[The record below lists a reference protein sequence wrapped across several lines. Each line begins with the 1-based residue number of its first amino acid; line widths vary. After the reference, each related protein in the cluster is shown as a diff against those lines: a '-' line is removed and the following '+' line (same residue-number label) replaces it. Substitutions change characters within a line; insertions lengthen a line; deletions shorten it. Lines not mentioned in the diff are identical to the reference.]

1 MRTIKIT
8 FLLICW
14 LGLSLSLQ
22 AQYHFRTIDSRS
34 GLPDNYVT
42 SILKDKYGFVWMG
55 TLNGLSRYDGFSHR
69 VYDIKKSNSGLL
81 DSNVRRLAEDAS
93 GQLWVTTYSGTAYLY
108 DRNQDKVVPDAV
120 SHLKRLGITAGDKCR
135 VFVDADK
142 NLWCVSG
149 RRLTYYRF
157 AEQRKYTMTLSKS
170 PCQVVCRN
178 GRAYSLSQQGELFRL
193 DPFSGTSL
201 YISQIPASQ
210 YKLMSMYVDLHGQLW
225 VYGEYVLG
233 VFRLKLDED
242 MNGKE
247 VLEKVS
253 DDNVLAM
260 AEDREGNQWWGT
272 NSDGVIVRRI
282 DGCILHLLHEDQQNA
297 SLPSNHISSLLIEDG
312 LLWVGTSKVGVAMAR
327 LGGFRFSVVS
337 TPFRE
342 DIGFM
347 AQDAQGKLW
356 IGYDGKGMLRMAND
370 GQVSPIY
377 HMGNSVLASNL
388 VTGGRLAQD
397 GNLYIGTYGG
407 GIYRLDG
414 NGKLERLLA
423 SQPLLNYARHVVQDK
438 KGNLWIGSHG
448 NGLWKQLPSGRLDNY
463 NFHNSAMRT
472 NAITD
477 MAYDSKKGNLYV
489 ATGTGVYVVD
499 SKGILKDVVSQDDAS
514 GTLQHTTVNSVC
526 VDTRGFLWVVTVHGV
541 NVYDAQHHLL
551 REFGKEEGLDHVIA
565 IVSDKQGN
573 LWMTTHEALAHIVVT
588 PNEKEKWSF
597 RIRRYVSE
605 DGLGDVRFAKKA
617 LFCMNNGD
625 VLAGGDGKIVR
636 VAHTSQLEDMQQHKV
651 VFTNLYVGNREVVP
665 GGEGRNILRGNIG
678 DVNQLALRYD
688 DDFALTVSCLDYA
701 SAAPAHFA
709 YRLGKEGEW
718 IAMEGNRLAFSH
730 LSAGEYLLQVK
741 SLDGTDDADMMAQ
754 MTLVV
759 QPPFWLSAY
768 AWCFYVFLLLL
779 AAWGVLMFLKRRQGE
794 KLAMRQM
801 VRERKY
807 QQEMD
812 EAKMRFFTNIGH
824 DIRTPLSLII
834 SPIEQLMADERFAGA
849 KKQLEMVHR
858 NAKSLLN
865 DVNQLIDFR
874 RLDNSMEKLEPTSG
888 DLSQFLLQ
896 VSASYQYMSSQKGI
910 TMEVEGCEN
919 VVDRVFDHAKL
930 KRIVVNLL
938 SNAIKFTPKDGR
950 VSLALQCESEHV
962 VIKVADTGIGIKDK
976 QRVFERFY
984 QEHVGKEEVYTGSG
998 IGLHIVK
1005 QYVELMHGQIS
1016 VVDNVPSGTIFELSL
1031 PLPLPAPTSASV
1043 EVKPEMKSR
1052 KRILVVED
1060 NDDFRSFISDC
1071 LSQNYQVASAS
1082 NGREALEWMQTHDAD
1097 MVVTDVMMPEMD
1109 GMQLCHAIKTQ
1120 VNLSHIPVIMLTA
1133 KTADEHVL
1141 SGYREGADDYITKPF
1156 NVEILKMRIAK
1167 IFEWVKGAQAK
1178 FRQPDLKTSE
1188 VVVSRMD
1195 GELIDKATK
1204 IVEEHLDDA
1213 DFSVEAFGDAMCM
1226 SRSAL
1231 YKKLMAISGRS
1242 PIEFMRIIR
1251 LRHGLSLVQQR
1262 GLTVSEV
1269 AYRVGM
1275 SPKQFAKFFKE
1286 EYGVLPSKYGE
1297 E

>member
-8 FLLICW
+8 FLLLLCW
-14 LGLSLSLQ
+14 LGLPLSLL
-22 AQYHFRTIDSRS
+22 AQYHFRTIDTRS

-69 VYDIKKSNSGLL
+69 IYDIKKPTSGLL
-81 DSNVRRLAEDAS
+81 DSNVRHLGEDAS
-93 GQLWVTTYSGTAYLY
+93 GQLWITTYFGTPYLY
-108 DRNQDKVVPDAV
+108 DRNKDRVVSDVA
-120 SHLKRLGITAGDKCR
+120 SHLKRLGITADDKCR

-149 RRLTYYRF
+149 KRVTYYRF
-157 AEQRKYTMTLSKS
+157 AELRKYTMTLSKS
-170 PCQVVCRN
+170 PCQIVCRD
-178 GRAYSLSQQGELFRL
+178 GRAYSLTQQGELFRL

-201 YISQIPASQ
+201 CISQIPASQ
-210 YKLMSMYVDLHGQLW
+210 YKLMSMYVDSHGQLW
-225 VYGEYVLG
+225 VFGEYVLG
-233 VFRLKLDED
+233 VFRLKSDED
-242 MNGKE
+242 VNGRE

-260 AEDREGNQWWGT
+260 AEGREGNLWWGT
-272 NSDGVIVRRI
+272 NSDGIIVRRM
-282 DGCILHLLHEDQQNA
+282 DGSILHLLHADQQNT

-327 LGGFRFSVVS
+327 LGGFRFSVIS

-342 DIGFM
+342 DIGFI

-377 HMGNSVLASNL
+377 NMVNSVLASNL

-397 GNLYIGTYGG
+397 GHLYIGTYGG

-414 NGKLERLLA
+414 NGRLERLLA
-423 SQPLLNYARHVVQDK
+423 SQPLLNYARHVIQDK
-438 KGNLWIGSHG
+438 KGNLWIGTHG
-448 NGLWKQLPSGRLDNY
+448 NGLWKQAPSGRLDNY

-499 SKGILKDVVSQDDAS
+499 TKGRLMDVVSPNDAS
-514 GTLQHTTVNSVC
+514 GTLQHTMVNSVC
-526 VDTRGFLWVVTVHGV
+526 VDTRGFLWVVTVYGV

-551 REFGKEEGLDHVIA
+551 HEFGKEEGLDHVIA

-573 LWMTTHEALAHIVVT
+573 LWMTTHEALAHVVVASVD
-588 PNEKEKWSF
+588 KAKWSF
-597 RIRRYVSE
+597 RIRRYVSA

-617 LFCMNNGD
+617 LYSMDNGD
-625 VLAGGDGKIVR
+625 ILAGGDGKIVR
-636 VAHTSQLEDMQQHKV
+636 VVHTSLSEDMPQHKV
-651 VFTNLYVGNREVVP
+651 IFTNLYVGNREVVP
-665 GGEGRNILRGNIG
+665 DMEGRDILQDNICQTK
-678 DVNQLALRYD
+678 QLELRYD
-688 DDFALTVSCLDYA
+688 DDFALTVSSLDYT

-709 YRLGKEGEW
+709 YRLGEEGEW
-718 IAMEGNRLAFSH
+718 IAKEGNRLAFSH
-730 LSAGEYLLQVK
+730 LSAGKYLLQVK

-768 AWCFYVFLLLL
+768 AWCFYILFLLL
-779 AAWGVLMFLKRRQGE
+779 ATWGVLMFLKRRQGE

-807 QQEMD
+807 LQEMD

-834 SPIEQLMADERFAGA
+834 SPVEQLMADERFAGA

-874 RLDNSMEKLEPTSG
+874 RLDNRMEKLEPTSG
-888 DLSQFLLQ
+888 DLAQFLLQ

-910 TMEVEGCEN
+910 TMEVMGCEE
-919 VVDRVFDHAKL
+919 VVERVFDHAKL
-930 KRIVVNLL
+930 KRMVVNLL

-950 VSLALQCESEHV
+950 VSLALQCEGGHV

-976 QRVFERFY
+976 QRVFDRFY
-984 QEHVGKEEVYTGSG
+984 QEHHGKEDVYTGSG

-1005 QYVELMHGQIS
+1005 QYVELMNGKVS
-1016 VVDNVPSGTIFELSL
+1016 VLDNTPSGTIFELSL
-1031 PLPLPAPTSASV
+1031 PLPMPMAIS
-1043 EVKPEMKSR
+1043 EDVKPEEGRSQKC
-1052 KRILVVED
+1052 ILVVED
-1060 NDDFRSFISDC
+1060 NDDFRTFISDC

-1178 FRQPDLKTSE
+1178 FRQPNLKASE

-1251 LRHGLSLVQQR
+1251 LRHGLSLIQQG

-1297 E
+1297 G